1 MFQTLLSSATA
12 LRRHRDAPFAVER
25 ERYLQ
30 HCFDLG
36 ATRAALRVKSNE
48 LLWAAQLL
56 SADTS
61 SRGVNAEQLQTMVD
75 GRTSIHKGRTTG
87 RRFIEITR
95 PWLKFLGWWREPDVV
110 FAFQSNLDQYCRWMS
125 DERGFSAMTVADW
138 RGRMGAFLQ
147 WCGGTGRQLPGLQP
161 SDIDQY
167 FVEHGAQRWSRVSV
181 SNTAA
186 ALRIFLRYAASQGWC
201 DPRLAQ
207 TIRSPRIYERES
219 LPFAPSWADVQK
231 ILADTLTDEPRDVR
245 DRAILMLLSIYGM
258 RASEVASL
266 RLDQLDWQ
274 HRVMR
279 VFRLKRRQPQVY
291 PLLPTVAEALARYID
306 TVRPRSP
313 HPEVF
318 IGLNSP
324 RRPLGRAGIYTV
336 VSPRFLALGIQVAH
350 RGPHALR
357 HACAARLVAEGLTF
371 KEIGDHLGHGS
382 TSATSMYA
390 KVDLAALREVGD
402 FDLGDLQ

>member
-1 MFQTLLSSATA
+1 MFQRLLSAATA

-48 LLWAAQLL
+48 LLWAAQLF
-56 SADTS
+56 SADAL
-61 SRGVNAEQLQTMVD
+61 RGVDTEQLQVIAD
-75 GRTSIHKGRTTG
+75 RRTSVHKGRTTG

-95 PWLKFLGWWREPDVV
+95 PWLRFLGWWREPEVV
-110 FAFQSNLDQYCRWMS
+110 FEFQADLDQYCRWMS
-125 DERGFSAMTVADW
+125 DERGFSDMTVTDW
-138 RGRMGAFLQ
+138 RGRMRLFLQ
-147 WCGGTGRQLPGLQP
+147 WCSATGRELRRLHP
-161 SDIDQY
+161 SDIDRY
-167 FVEHGAQRWSRVSV
+167 FIEEGSQRWSRVSV

-186 ALRIFLRYAASQGWC
+186 ALRIFLRYAATQGWC

-207 TIRSPRIYERES
+207 TIRSPRIYKQES
-219 LPFAPSWADVQK
+219 LPFAPSWADVQR

-274 HRVMR
+274 QRVVR

-291 PLLPTVAEALARYID
+291 PLLPSVAEALTRYLD
-306 TVRPRSP
+306 TVRPQTP

-324 RRPLGRAGIYTV
+324 RRPLTRAGIYTV
-336 VSPRFLALGIQVAH
+336 VSPRFLALGIKIAH

-357 HACAARLVAEGLTF
+357 HACAARLVAEGLTL
-371 KEIGDHLGHGS
+371 KEIGDHLGHRS
-382 TSATSMYA
+382 TSATSTYA
-390 KVDLAALREVGD
+390 KVDLAALHEVGD